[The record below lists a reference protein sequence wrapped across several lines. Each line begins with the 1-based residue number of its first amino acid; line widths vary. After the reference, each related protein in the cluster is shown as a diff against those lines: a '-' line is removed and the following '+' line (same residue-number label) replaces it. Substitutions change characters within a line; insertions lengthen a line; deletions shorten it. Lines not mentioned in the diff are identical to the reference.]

1 MDSRFA
7 GRKILLLDGLT
18 SQCLEYTKAFNGLG
32 CDTTVLCDDRFDTC
46 YASKHPKHKILGV
59 SNVRDLKGTE
69 EWILKLVK
77 GLDAY
82 SAKSREIEFLNAI
95 GVEQED

>member
-7 GRKILLLDGLT
+7 GKKILLLDGLT

-46 YASKHPKHKILGV
+46 YASKHPKQMLTVCFSDRHDPFQP
-59 SNVRDLKGTE
+59 R
-69 EWILKLVK
+69 
-77 GLDAY
+77 
-82 SAKSREIEFLNAI
+82 RPR
-95 GVEQED
+95 